1 MIRSY
6 KVESLINQMS
16 KDEVRK
22 KKKKTITQK
31 DLKNN
36 GENKK

>member
-1 MIRSY
+1 MIRSH

-22 KKKKTITQK
+22 KKKTITQK